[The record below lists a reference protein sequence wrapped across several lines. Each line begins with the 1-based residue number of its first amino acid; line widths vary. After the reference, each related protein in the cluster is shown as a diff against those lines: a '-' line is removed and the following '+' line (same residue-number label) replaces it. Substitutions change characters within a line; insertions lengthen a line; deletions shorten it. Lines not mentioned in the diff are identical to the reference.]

1 MLRFITFVIYYKLV
15 NNYFWRFSEID
26 EIDYHDREVTV
37 RMYTRVIGP
46 FQKFNLNMKN

>member
-15 NNYFWRFSEID
+15 NYYFWRFSEID
-26 EIDYHDREVTV
+26 YHDRKVTV